1 MKKNSFSTAIAV
13 AAATLIGV
21 TACSSASVGSSAD
34 PSNGDKAALTT
45 NGDKAALTIGV
56 FNGWPEGEAAS
67 YLWKSILEKKGY
79 SVKLKYADAGPVFV
93 GVSTGGYDLALDGW
107 LPTTHAAYMKK
118 YGSKIVDLGAW
129 NSDAKLTIA
138 VNKDAPIDSLDQLA
152 ANASKFGNRIVGIEP
167 GAGLTAAVTNKVI
180 PAYGLQKMKFV
191 TSSTPAMLAALK
203 SATSKGENIA
213 VTLWRPQWAYAAF
226 PIKDLKDPKSTLG
239 TAESIHSLG
248 STSFEKNFPKLT
260 GWIKNFK
267 LPSKLLFS
275 LENDMY
281 NVDGSVSDYTP
292 IVNKWIAKN
301 QAYVDGLTK

>member
-1 MKKNSFSTAIAV
+1 MKKNRFLAAIAV
-13 AAATLIGV
+13 AAVTLIGV
-21 TACSSASVGSSAD
+21 TACSSASANSSAG
-34 PSNGDKAALTT
+34 PSNGDQA
-45 NGDKAALTIGV
+45 DVTIGV

-67 YLWKSILEKKGY
+67 YLWKSILEKTGY
-79 SVKLKYADAGPVFV
+79 NVKLKYADAGPVFA
-93 GVSTGGYDLALDGW
+93 GVSTGDYDLALDGW

-152 ANASKFGNRIVGIEP
+152 ANAGKFGNRIVGIEP
-167 GAGLTAAVTNKVI
+167 GAGLTAAVTDKVI
-180 PAYGLQKMKFV
+180 PAYGLKKMKFV
-191 TSSTPAMLAALK
+191 TSSTPAMLAELK

-226 PIKDLKDPKSTLG
+226 PIKDLKDPKNTLG

-248 STSFEKNFPKLT
+248 STSFEKDYPKLA
-260 GWIKNFK
+260 GWIKDFR
-267 LPSKLLFS
+267 LPSDLLFS

-281 NVDGSVSDYTP
+281 NVGGSIDNYTP
-292 IVNKWIAKN
+292 IVDKWIAKN